1 MSEKKKYSPQ
11 ELNSMSNDELARLG
25 TELDGVTV
33 AYRKERF
40 PVENDPASKR
50 ASVSVGV
57 FLGLSIIGALGFLL
71 VYLFWP
77 WQYKGHGADG
87 LWMYTFYTPLLGVCA
102 ALAIGG
108 LGLAVVTY
116 VKKIIPEE
124 ISVQRRHDGP
134 SDEVDRRTMTA
145 LLNDSWNTSTLGR
158 RKVLAG
164 MLGASGVLAG
174 LSVIFPVFSMI
185 KNPWKKGPLGIQGDG
200 TLWTSGWTLHSKG
213 VKVYLG
219 RDTGAIA
226 DFHDSEIGRHAKT
239 EGISRLVRMRPED
252 LDAGSMET
260 VFPLPADLVNDRDK
274 HDKARDVYEEHMH
287 SIHGPR
293 NAVMLIRLR
302 HKDAQEAVER
312 QGQEDFHYGD
322 YYAYSKICT
331 HIGCPTSLYEAQ
343 TNRILCPCHQSQF
356 DAKMY
361 GKPLFGPAARALPQ
375 LPIEV
380 DEEGYL
386 VAKGDFIEPVGPAF
400 WERRS

>member
-1 MSEKKKYSPQ
+1 
-11 ELNSMSNDELARLG
+11 MSNDELARLG

-40 PVENDPASKR
+40 PIANDPADKR
-50 ASVSVGV
+50 ASRSVGIL
-57 FLGLSIIGALGFLL
+57 LGLSIIGAIGFIL
-71 VYLFWP
+71 VYLAWP
-77 WQYKGHGADG
+77 WNYKGHGQEG
-87 LWMYTFYTPLLGVCA
+87 LWLYTFYTPLLGICA
-102 ALAIGG
+102 ALSIGG
-108 LGLAVVTY
+108 LGLAMVTY

-134 SDEVDRRTMTA
+134 SDEVDRRTITA
-145 LLNDSWNTSTLGR
+145 LLNDSWTTSTLGR
-158 RKVLAG
+158 RKVLGG
-164 MLGASGVLAG
+164 MLGASAALAG
-174 LSVIFPVFSMI
+174 LSIIIPLGGMI
-185 KNPWKKGPLGIQGDG
+185 KNPWKAGKLGIQGDG
-200 TLWTSGWTLHSKG
+200 TLHTSGWTLANHD

-226 DFHDSEIGRHAKT
+226 T
-239 EGISRLVRMRPED
+239 EEKHSDTGAHMSTVGLSRLVRMRPED

-260 VFPLPADLVNDRDK
+260 VFPLTEEMVNDLDSYDPK
-274 HDKARDVYEEHMH
+274 RDVYTEHMH

-302 HKDAQEAVER
+302 HKDALETIER
-312 QGQEDFHYGD
+312 EGQEDFHYGD

-375 LPIEV
+375 LPIKV

-386 VAKGDFIEPVGPAF
+386 IAAGDFIEPVGPAF
-400 WERRS
+400 WERES